1 MTTNLQAVRGTR
13 DLLPEE
19 CDRFRYINNTA
30 FEQARRYGYGEI
42 MTPMFEATDVFQR
55 TLGDTSDI
63 VNKEMYTFL
72 DRGGDSLTL
81 RPEGTAG
88 IARSFISGG
97 MAQNIPIRF
106 FYSGPMFRYERPQKG
121 RFRQFHQ
128 IGVECLG
135 INSPL
140 ADIECLALSRD
151 VLSSLNIIDKVQLE
165 INTLGDQQSRQNY
178 REKLVQYFEKIKS
191 ELSLE
196 SQERLNKNPLRILD
210 SKDQKDQLLIAGAP
224 SLSESLTDEAKA
236 FFDRVELGLHQLG
249 IPYVKNPRL
258 VRGLD
263 YYCHTVFEWTT
274 NLLGA
279 QGAVLAGGRYDGLIQ
294 SMGGQSTPGVGWASG
309 IERLSLL
316 LSPLEPTTPIEKKV
330 AVIFAEEAAEEKA
343 LQITYRLRQMGLQVE
358 LPLSGNMGK
367 KFKRADKLGC
377 GWAVVLGSSEIAEEK
392 VTLKN
397 LLLGKQEIMAEEIFW
412 QELLKNGGVSP
423 VF

>member
-1 MTTNLQAVRGTR
+1 M
-13 DLLPEE
+13 
-19 CDRFRYINNTA
+19 
-30 FEQARRYGYGEI
+30 
-42 MTPMFEATDVFQR
+42 
-55 TLGDTSDI
+55 
-63 VNKEMYTFL
+63 
-72 DRGGDSLTL
+72 
-81 RPEGTAG
+81 
-88 IARSFISGG
+88 
-97 MAQNIPIRF
+97 
-106 FYSGPMFRYERPQKG
+106 
-121 RFRQFHQ
+121 
-128 IGVECLG
+128 
-135 INSPL
+135 
-140 ADIECLALSRD
+140 
-151 VLSSLNIIDKVQLE
+151 
-165 INTLGDQQSRQNY
+165 
-178 REKLVQYFEKIKS
+178 
-191 ELSLE
+191 
-196 SQERLNKNPLRILD
+196 
-210 SKDQKDQLLIAGAP
+210 
-224 SLSESLTDEAKA
+224 
-236 FFDRVELGLHQLG
+236 
-249 IPYVKNPRL
+249 KNPRL